1 MDKKHLLI
9 GLGVAA
15 AAVGVYVIAKNS
27 SSSNS
32 GSTTL
37 TDLTPPTITLGSYPA
52 QSPQGQPPV
61 STAPAPQGQPPVS
74 TAPAT
79 GSPTTSPTIPPRKG
93 YPHGTTSPLSA
104 FSITPFPIVTT
115 PFPVIDPNPVR
126 RPLIS
131 PIFKSGAAFDQQ
143 ILDPQS
149 VSIAP
154 SVVH

>member
-61 STAPAPQGQPPVS
+61 STAPA
-74 TAPAT
+74 T
-79 GSPTTSPTIPPRKG
+79 GSPTTSPTITPRKG
-93 YPHGTTSPLSA
+93 YTRGTTSPLSA